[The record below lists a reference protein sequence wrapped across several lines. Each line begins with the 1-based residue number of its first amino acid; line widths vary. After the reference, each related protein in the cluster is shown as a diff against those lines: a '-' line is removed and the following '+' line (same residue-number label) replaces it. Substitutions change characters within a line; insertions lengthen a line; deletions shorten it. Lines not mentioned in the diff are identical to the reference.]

1 MENKKKYLVVL
12 ARGIEG
18 SGCTKLAIEMCKF
31 FESKDI
37 DVKLVAGSDKKWGRE
52 KAHIY
57 DITKIS
63 FKSELNKLFELAKDC
78 TDVVVLSVPA
88 KNYEKEVKDNF
99 VSFLEMMHSNGK
111 HVIYFQCDHKIHS
124 INRNMY
130 AEKDKATDEM
140 TYQSFFNSFDVVV
153 THSLEGDFMNFC
165 NKHNMPLKNVIT
177 SDGNGVNGINGMDF
191 ASMKKFWK
199 PFEEKTYRTIKYIGR
214 SAAWKGPYL
223 FRDMHEQHF
232 KKNGYI
238 SSCEGIELSLGSLQF
253 LFKSLQPR
261 ILRDDTVL
269 AHSKDDV
276 KALNDGTF
284 NFERNHVIYM
294 FPPYDHDPAMERLS
308 KCQFGIELLILADKM
323 AKDVME
329 LAMFEIVSVGCIPV
343 FRKKW
348 CEMFKI
354 DGKSIYEYGFE
365 KTGTVMLD
373 EEHPEDAIELM
384 NKLSD
389 DKEMYDKYRNIAFN
403 FYAFT
408 FSSDVI
414 FTNLFKMIDDKFNI

>member
-1 MENKKKYLVVL
+1 MENKKKYLIML

-18 SGCTKLAIEMCKF
+18 SGCTKLAIEICKYF
-31 FESKDI
+31 TSKSI
-37 DVKLVAGSDKKWGRE
+37 DAKLIAGSDKKWGRE
-52 KAHIY
+52 KAHAYEIE
-57 DITKIS
+57 KIS
-63 FKSELNKLFELAKDC
+63 FKTELDKLIAIANDY
-78 TDVVVLSVPA
+78 TDIIVVSVPA

-99 VSFLEMMHSNGK
+99 VHFIDTMHSNGK
-111 HVIYFQCDHKIHS
+111 HIVYFQCDHKIHS

-130 AEKDKATDEM
+130 ADKDKSTDEM
-140 TYQSFFNSFDVVV
+140 VYKDFFNSFDVVV

-165 NKHNMPLKNVIT
+165 SKHNMPLKNVIT
-177 SDGNGVNGINGMDF
+177 SNGNGVNGINGMDF
-191 ASMKKFWK
+191 EVMKKFWK
-199 PFEEKTYRTIKYIGR
+199 PFEEKEHRTIKYIGR

-223 FRDMHEQHF
+223 FRDMHEKVF

-238 SSCEGIELSLGSLQF
+238 STCEGIELSLGSLQF
-253 LFKSLQPR
+253 LFKMPER
-261 ILRDDTVL
+261 ILRSDTCL
-269 AHSKDDV
+269 CHDKADV

-284 NFERNHVIYM
+284 NFERDHVIYM

-354 DGKSIYEYGFE
+354 NGKSIYDYGFE
-365 KTGTVMLD
+365 QTGTIMLD
-373 EEHPEDAIELM
+373 EDNPDEAVELM

-403 FYAFT
+403 FYSSV
-408 FSSDVI
+408 FSSNVI
-414 FTNLFKMIDDKFNI
+414 FENLFKMIDNCINH